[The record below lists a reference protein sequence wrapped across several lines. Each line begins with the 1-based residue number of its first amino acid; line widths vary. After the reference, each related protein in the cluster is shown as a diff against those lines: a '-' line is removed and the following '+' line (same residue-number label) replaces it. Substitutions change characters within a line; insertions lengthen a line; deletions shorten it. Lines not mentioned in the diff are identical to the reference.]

1 MACYRFNPPYK
12 NNVTTRM
19 GQTFLH
25 FADIKKK
32 KHILYK
38 KKTFYTNNKY
48 TINKGWS
55 CMHNIKTVI
64 NNHTMNI
71 HYQNNTRSDEKLLSF
86 KSEIFIT

>member
-1 MACYRFNPPYK
+1 MLQGLIRHIEIMSQRERGKFFY
-12 NNVTTRM
+12 TL
-19 GQTFLH
+19 QIL
-25 FADIKKK
+25 KKK
-32 KHILYK
+32 
-38 KKTFYTNNKY
+38 FYTNNKY
-48 TINKGWS
+48 KINKGWS

>member
-1 MACYRFNPPYK
+1 MSQREWGKLFY
-12 NNVTTRM
+12 TL
-19 GQTFLH
+19 QIL
-25 FADIKKK
+25 KKK
-32 KHILYK
+32 NTFYTK